1 MRLVPSL
8 FAIAVL
14 GAVVPWA
21 GSCAKASA
29 DCTAAQTTSTQCRP
43 EIVAIGLDG
52 KPLAEAD
59 LAGKVVLVNFWATWC
74 GPCAAELP
82 ALEAV
87 YERHKAEGFVIVG
100 AVSAD
105 PSDDLDVSNFAAA
118 RGVTYPLVRATPG
131 LERKMELGQALPKTY
146 LYDRHGKLVKVWN
159 GAISEKT
166 LEAQV
171 KQLL

>member
-1 MRLVPSL
+1 MRLAVSV
-8 FAIAVL
+8 FAVAIAL
-14 GAVVPWA
+14 WAV
-21 GSCAKASA
+21 SCAKASA
-29 DCTAAQTTSTQCRP
+29 DCPSTETSSQCRP

-87 YERHKAEGFVIVG
+87 YERHRGDGFVIVG

-118 RGVTYPLVRATPG
+118 RGVTYPLVRATPH

-146 LYDRHGKLVKVWN
+146 LYDRKGKLHKVWN

-166 LEAQV
+166 LAAKV
-171 KQLL
+171 KELL